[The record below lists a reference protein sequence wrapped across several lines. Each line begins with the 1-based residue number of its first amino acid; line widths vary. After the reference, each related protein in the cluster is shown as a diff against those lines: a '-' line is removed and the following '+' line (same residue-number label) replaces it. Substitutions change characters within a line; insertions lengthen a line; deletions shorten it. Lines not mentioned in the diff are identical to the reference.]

1 MILPIGNGSF
11 IKVAYCTL
19 KIRNVSSIP
28 SSYYTKR
35 VIFVKTKWYSYYST
49 CTFYDIILAWLK
61 VVYFSQTLVRASDF
75 ILVVCFFFPLFLLD
89 YDEKAEDA
97 VNYEDIDEQY
107 EGPEIQAATEED
119 YLLPK
124 KEYFSADVSVASLDH
139 SASVFDDDNYD
150 EDEEFEKEHEV
161 VDNNSEVQA
170 ISSGLLWDL
179 QYLLDSYMLVANIF

>member
-1 MILPIGNGSF
+1 M
-11 IKVAYCTL
+11 KV
-19 KIRNVSSIP
+19 RNVSSIP
-28 SSYYTKR
+28 SSYYAKR
-35 VIFVKTKWYSYYST
+35 VIFIKTKWCSYYST
-49 CTFYDIILAWLK
+49 CTFYDKILAWLK
-61 VVYFSQTLVRASDF
+61 VVYFSDISQGLWF
-75 ILVVCFFFPLFLLD
+75 HFGCFFFPLFLLD

-119 YLLPK
+119 YLLSK